1 MVTFVGARALA
12 ESKFKKKEAQLSDW
26 QQTMAEH
33 EAARRVLDANTVRLR
48 ALRLAR
54 DATEKASARP
64 TKTPRTAKRSS
75 R

>member
-1 MVTFVGARALA
+1 MITFVGARALA

-26 QQTMAEH
+26 QRTMAEH
-33 EAARRVLDANTVRLR
+33 EAARRVVDANTVRLR

-54 DATEKASARP
+54 DAAEEASARP
-64 TKTPRTAKRSS
+64 TKIPRSAKRSP